1 MVAQKL
7 KSAGFKVYAAV
18 RRVDRMADL
27 EKDGITPAALDLTR
41 DGSIAACVNTILS
54 KEKSIDV
61 LVNNA
66 GYGSYG
72 AIEDVPL
79 EEGRRQFEVNLFGMA
94 RLIRLVTPAMREQH
108 YEKIVNISSMGGK
121 IWTKFGGWYHAT
133 KYAVEGLSD
142 CLWME
147 LQPFGIDV
155 VVVEPGG
162 IKTDWGLIA
171 AENLK
176 KRPEG
181 GLRMTNFLIGR
192 AYRDY
197 LSAMGFC
204 VEQVLKKAGL
214 PEDLFA
220 RQAPCLGAEEYF
232 RFHSPDAR
240 TCLRRLAQYKPLI
253 GAPLYRVEETETAL
267 SVELVSARAGLELPE
282 ILVGIEFVF
291 LVGLIRKATQE
302 PVTPLSAA
310 ARQPVKNP
318 AYAEFLGVPIT
329 QGGQDRLVSAGVFR
343 VDGRVRQQKPSAGC
357 LTALPFVGSV
367 PSIRLL
373 GGEAEPAGGLMDLD
387 PAEAGLLQQ
396 PLQLGGRVDPHA
408 GDLFCPRLVPGR
420 VAAAF
425 VADEKRAAGAQH
437 AADLAEAF
445 WQVWPEIDRLKRR
458 DGVEPVRGK
467 DQLVHA
473 PLPYSAAAVRD
484 GAAVDAPRR
493 RDAHVR
499 NINALDD
506 ALRAFFQER
515 PDVCP
520 AAAAAVEDLCVRRKQ
535 QEPQAPARQRA
546 VADVHHADHELA
558 AQPGRAAGIFQ
569 K

>member
-1 MVAQKL
+1 MVAQEL
-7 KSAGFKVYAAV
+7 KSAGFKVYAAA

-27 EKDGITPAALDLTR
+27 EKDGITPVALDLTR

-54 KEKSIDV
+54 KEKSIDA

-94 RLIRLVTPAMREQH
+94 RLIRLVTPAMWEQH
-108 YEKIVNISSMGGK
+108 YEKIVNISSMDGK

-142 CLWME
+142 CLRME

-162 IKTDWGLIA
+162 IKTDRGLIA

-214 PEDLFA
+214 VSQISPPVFA
-220 RQAPCLGAEEYF
+220 ASCR
-232 RFHSPDAR
+232 PDAR

-253 GAPLYRVEETETAL
+253 GALLYRVEETETAL

-291 LVGLIRKATQE
+291 LVELIRKATQE

-396 PLQLGGRVDPHA
+396 PLQLGG
-408 GDLFCPRLVPGR
+408 G
-420 VAAAF
+420 
-425 VADEKRAAGAQH
+425 
-437 AADLAEAF
+437 
-445 WQVWPEIDRLKRR
+445 
-458 DGVEPVRGK
+458 
-467 DQLVHA
+467 
-473 PLPYSAAAVRD
+473 
-484 GAAVDAPRR
+484 
-493 RDAHVR
+493 
-499 NINALDD
+499 
-506 ALRAFFQER
+506 
-515 PDVCP
+515 
-520 AAAAAVEDLCVRRKQ
+520 
-535 QEPQAPARQRA
+535 
-546 VADVHHADHELA
+546 
-558 AQPGRAAGIFQ
+558 
-569 K
+569 

>member
-396 PLQLGGRVDPHA
+396 PLQLGGGVDPHA